1 MQDFKRVL
9 DLIASKRRTEQLN
22 FLNWLPNVKNLVL
35 SNGSEN
41 VKNKIQ
47 WY

>member
-9 DLIASKRRTEQLN
+9 DLTYSKGRNLFNSRSNLKN
-22 FLNWLPNVKNLVL
+22 FFL

-41 VKNKIQ
+41 VRNVIEMALK
-47 WY
+47 